1 MFPSTVVSTALLS
14 SIQLALLLGMFSVSI
29 LAGELSNAASTPVNA
44 RSASRNTNSATR
56 RHFIPYGHHGPRVA
70 FQQTDVWALIKTDD
84 GMLFVWNNHEL
95 HFTLAV
101 KGKDI
106 KQVDVPD
113 RIFLAVDGK
122 TLQIQAAEI
131 REFAADAKEKKL
143 DDKAVLA
150 AHRDWESKYIGELL
164 KSNLT
169 LHSFTLNMSAGG
181 TASLWEFDM
190 PAGMNVE
197 AKTQVY
203 VTVVRGDHVVM
214 LNSEATTANPEV
226 EVRKFLLDTI
236 ATLKTSDVPIDV
248 QKLSEAIRAGRKP

>member
-1 MFPSTVVSTALLS
+1 MNWFNTLNPNLQAALVAATVTLVGILLKDLLIVLGD
-14 SIQLALLLGMFSVSI
+14 SIQIALLLGMFSVAI
-29 LAGELSNAASTPVNA
+29 LAAEPVNRCSMPALASTLLTVGPVEA
-44 RSASRNTNSATR
+44 TPTNSLL
-56 RHFIPYGHHGPRVA
+56 YGGP

-131 REFAADAKEKKL
+131 RDFAPDAKEKKL

-150 AHRDWESKYIGELL
+150 AHRDWESKYIG
-164 KSNLT
+164 
-169 LHSFTLNMSAGG
+169 
-181 TASLWEFDM
+181 
-190 PAGMNVE
+190 V
-197 AKTQVY
+197 
-203 VTVVRGDHVVM
+203 
-214 LNSEATTANPEV
+214 
-226 EVRKFLLDTI
+226 
-236 ATLKTSDVPIDV
+236 
-248 QKLSEAIRAGRKP
+248 